1 MNRFA
6 FLMVL
11 IVVTTFPAI
20 GQSQQETRKDNT
32 WYEQALR
39 HLNPN
44 DIDYGSIWEQRKR
57 AILDQIGNP
66 HFQYS
71 FVATVTVVV
80 LLALLCLQRVSHK
93 RALDI
98 AALSIADVL
107 RHDEYS
113 RQVADE
119 AIRRYNEHI
128 EGCNRLIEAG
138 QDSEAELQRV
148 RKELADTKAENKSL
162 RNQLATAQKSPA
174 PGKTQEKAEQPPPV
188 KRVKQE
194 EESER
199 GHLVDQ
205 IRSLQKALR
214 EEQRKN
220 QHARGTSV
228 DDHRA

>member
-6 FLMVL
+6 VVIVLMVVASL
-11 IVVTTFPAI
+11 SAY
-20 GQSQQETRKDNT
+20 GQARKQTQRDNT
-32 WYEQALR
+32 WYEQALH

-44 DIDYGSIWEQRKR
+44 DIDYGAIWEQRKR
-57 AILDQIGNP
+57 AILDQVGNP
-66 HFQYS
+66 YFQYS
-71 FVATVTVVV
+71 FVATVGVVV
-80 LLALLCLQRVSHK
+80 LLGLLCVQHVSHK

-128 EGCNRLIEAG
+128 ESCNRLIEAG
-138 QDSEAELQRV
+138 QDSEAELQRAL
-148 RKELADTKAENKSL
+148 KELADTKAENKSL
-162 RNQLATAQKSPA
+162 RNQLATAQKNPA
-174 PGKTQEKAEQPPPV
+174 TGKAQGKVEASPPV
-188 KRVKQE
+188 KE
-194 EESER
+194 EKESKP
-199 GHLVDQ
+199 GHLVARIQ
-205 IRSLQKALR
+205 SLQKELR

-220 QHARGTSV
+220 QQVRGTSV

>member
-6 FLMVL
+6 VVL
-11 IVVTTFPAI
+11 IVIVVATFPSY
-20 GQSQQETRKDNT
+20 GQSQKEIRKDKT

-57 AILDQIGNP
+57 TILDQVGNRY
-66 HFQYS
+66 FQYS
-71 FVATVTVVV
+71 FVATAGIVV
-80 LLALLCLQRVSHK
+80 LFVLLCVQRMSHK
-93 RALDI
+93 RSLDI
-98 AALSIADVL
+98 ATLSIADVL

-138 QDSEAELQRV
+138 QDSEAQLERV

-174 PGKTQEKAEQPPPV
+174 PGKTQEKVDQPPAV
-188 KRVKQE
+188 KRVKE
-194 EESER
+194 EKESER

-205 IRSLQKALR
+205 IQSLQKALR

-220 QHARGTSV
+220 QQAKGTSV

>member
-1 MNRFA
+1 MNRYA
-6 FLMVL
+6 VVIVLMVVASL
-11 IVVTTFPAI
+11 SAY
-20 GQSQQETRKDNT
+20 GQARKQTQRDNT
-32 WYEQALR
+32 WYEQALH

-44 DIDYGSIWEQRKR
+44 DIPYGAIWEQRKR
-57 AILDQIGNP
+57 AILNQAGNP
-66 HFQYS
+66 YFQYS
-71 FVATVTVVV
+71 FVATVGVLV
-80 LLALLCLQRVSHK
+80 LLGLLCVQHVSHK

-128 EGCNRLIEAG
+128 ESCNRLIESG
-138 QDSEAELQRV
+138 QDNEAELQRA

-162 RNQLATAQKSPA
+162 RNQLATAQKYPA
-174 PGKTQEKAEQPPPV
+174 TGKAQGKLEASPPPA
-188 KRVKQE
+188 KE
-194 EESER
+194 EKESKP
-199 GHLVDQ
+199 GHLVARIQ
-205 IRSLQKALR
+205 SLQKELR

-220 QHARGTSV
+220 QQVRGTSV